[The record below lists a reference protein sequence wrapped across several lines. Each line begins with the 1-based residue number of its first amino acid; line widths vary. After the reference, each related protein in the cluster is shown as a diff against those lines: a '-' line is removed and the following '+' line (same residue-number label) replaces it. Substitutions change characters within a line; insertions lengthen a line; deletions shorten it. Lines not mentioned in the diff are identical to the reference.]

1 MSLLSVRDVS
11 KRFGGLQALKNVS
24 FEVEADSIH
33 GLMGANGAGKTT
45 LFSIVAGNQRPTA
58 GDVVFDGASLV
69 GLRPDRICRLGVA
82 RTFQIVRPFPTMTVR
97 ENVEIG
103 QMFGN
108 TAAGADRVDTLLE
121 ETGLG
126 PEADRPAGAL
136 TLSGRKRLEVA
147 RALAT
152 GPRVL
157 MLDEIMGGLN
167 PTEVNATL
175 DLIGALNAEGL
186 TILVIEH
193 NMSAIMRIAE
203 TVLVLEGGRLIAAAP
218 PAEVTRDARVI
229 AVYLGEPVEEG

>member
-152 GPRVL
+152 GPRL
-157 MLDEIMGGLN
+157 LLLDEVM
-167 PTEVNATL
+167 A
-175 DLIGALNAEGL
+175 GL
-186 TILVIEH
+186 TPAEVAGMIATIRRLKERYGLTVLIIEH
-193 NMSAIMRIAE
+193 VVSALTDMSDRITVLHHGERIAE
-203 TVLVLEGGRLIAAAP
+203 GPPQAIAEDPTVL
-218 PAEVTRDARVI
+218 
-229 AVYLGEPVEEG
+229 AVYFGGAEE

>member
-58 GDVVFDGASLV
+58 GDVIFDGASLV

-108 TAAGADRVDTLLE
+108 TAGGVDRVDTLLE

-126 PEADRPAGAL
+126 AEADRPAGAL

-152 GPRVL
+152 GPRL
-157 MLDEIMGGLN
+157 LLLDEVMAGLT
-167 PTEVNATL
+167 PAEVAGMIATL
-175 DLIGALNAEGL
+175 RRLKERYGL
-186 TILVIEH
+186 TVLIIEH
-193 NMSAIMRIAE
+193 VVSALTDMSDRITVLHHGERIAE
-203 TVLVLEGGRLIAAAP
+203 GPPQAIAEDPTVLSVYFGG
-218 PAEVTRDARVI
+218 
-229 AVYLGEPVEEG
+229 VEE